1 LCYETCILPVE
12 HDLIER
18 LGAHP
23 VFLG

>member
-23 VFLG
+23 VFWG